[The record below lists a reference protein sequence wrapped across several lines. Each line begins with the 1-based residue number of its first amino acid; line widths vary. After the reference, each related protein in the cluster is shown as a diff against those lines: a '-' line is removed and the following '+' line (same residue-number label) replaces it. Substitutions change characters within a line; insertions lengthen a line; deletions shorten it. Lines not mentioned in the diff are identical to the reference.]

1 MTSAMGRGLVL
12 FWLERQ
18 YVKYVFSRWP
28 ECVCCLLPEGKVTGL
43 QVRAAVPF
51 CSGHNKSVSASA
63 GQLCDETKLESN
75 TPKAAIAVHS
85 SRICRRQNSDQARL
99 ADARMPVA
107 ADRMD
112 SMFGCG

>member
-12 FWLERQ
+12 VWLERQ
-18 YVKYVFSRWP
+18 YVKYVFSRGP
-28 ECVCCLLPEGKVTGL
+28 ECVCCLLPEGKLTGL
-43 QVRAAVPF
+43 QVPF

-75 TPKAAIAVHS
+75 TPKAAIAAHS
-85 SRICRRQNSDQARL
+85 SCICRRQNSDQARL
-99 ADARMPVA
+99 ADARMPFA

-112 SMFGCG
+112 SMFGCD